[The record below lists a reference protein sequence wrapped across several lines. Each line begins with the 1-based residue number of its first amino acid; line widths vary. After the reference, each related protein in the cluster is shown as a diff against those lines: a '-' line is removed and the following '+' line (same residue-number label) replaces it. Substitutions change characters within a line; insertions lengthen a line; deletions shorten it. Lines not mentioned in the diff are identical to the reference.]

1 MWRWLL
7 ALPFRAADRL
17 VSRWSRLSPTASS
30 PPRPVGALMLY
41 GAYAVSSARALLHD
55 VSGPGPAASKTV
67 F

>member
-30 PPRPVGALMLY
+30 PSRPVGAMLY
-41 GAYAVSSARALLHD
+41 GAYAVLSARALLND
-55 VSGPGPAASKTV
+55 VFCPDLAASKTL